1 MINDL
6 FQKENVNL
14 DLREHPQR
22 GIIIQGISEIQLKQ
36 EEEASNFL
44 YKT

>member
-6 FQKENVNL
+6 FQKENINL
-14 DLREHPQR
+14 ELREHPQR
-22 GIIIQGISEIQLKQ
+22 GIIIQGLSEVALKN

-44 YKT
+44 